1 MGGRG
6 AGAGRRRRRRW
17 RRLCPRPAA
26 PGRCLRRR
34 GEPMLCSGSPLRAPA
49 PLRRCLSRAKS
60 GACRGST
67 SRRRRRRA
75 GRPAGRP
82 SVPSATP
89 TAPSS
94 TTMAAP
100 AGTRRRG
107 GGGGVWP
114 WGSRGWGA
122 MAGGR
127 LCCRGAPPG
136 RGEQPLP
143 PPPGPR
149 GGSRARPGR
158 TLAPRSHRP
167 SRGPSLEEKFP
178 RHFQARFGVPRERP
192 CGQHRLG
199 NGVARGCPGAGD
211 AWRSPSCSQSCPS
224 WEKGGCCPSVVP
236 SAD

>member
-107 GGGGVWP
+107 GGGVWP

-127 LCCRGAPPG
+127 LCCR
-136 RGEQPLP
+136 RGEPPRAEGSSPFHRRRDPAGGAGLGPAGPSPRVPTALP
-143 PPPGPR
+143 VA
-149 GGSRARPGR
+149 RAWKKSFRDTSRPG
-158 TLAPRSHRP
+158 LGSPANAPVGSI
-167 SRGPSLEEKFP
+167 
-178 RHFQARFGVPRERP
+178 
-192 CGQHRLG
+192 
-199 NGVARGCPGAGD
+199 
-211 AWRSPSCSQSCPS
+211 AW
-224 WEKGGCCPSVVP
+224 GMG
-236 SAD
+236 

>member
-1 MGGRG
+1 MGGR
-6 AGAGRRRRRRW
+6 GAGRRRRRRW

-107 GGGGVWP
+107 GGGGGLALGV
-114 WGSRGWGA
+114 
-122 MAGGR
+122 AGLG
-127 LCCRGAPPG
+127 GDG
-136 RGEQPLP
+136 RGPPVLP
-143 PPPGPR
+143 RSPPGPR
-149 GGSRARPGR
+149 GAAPSTAAGTPRGEPGSARQDPRPAFPPPFPWPEPGR
-158 TLAPRSHRP
+158 KVSATLPGPVWGPPRTPLRAASP
-167 SRGPSLEEKFP
+167 GEWGS
-178 RHFQARFGVPRERP
+178 ERLP
-192 CGQHRLG
+192 GR
-199 NGVARGCPGAGD
+199 RGCLEIPELFPVVSFVG
-211 AWRSPSCSQSCPS
+211 
-224 WEKGGCCPSVVP
+224 KGWMLPLRR
-236 SAD
+236 A